1 MSGTGSTEQ
10 DGEGTGGRSRISTL
24 CFAAAGVAVAAL
36 YWKNLEAK
44 REKKEMELK
53 IKRNLVYI
61 QRSQWISL
69 KSAFGLFEMPLME
82 KTKSL
87 KMELR
92 ERTELL
98 SLSQLDELEDMLV
111 ERQHLFCSYFTPR
124 SCREQLED
132 EIINKAGRIPAF
144 HKKNVK
150 ANLEKIFRED
160 RHCASCLSYL
170 MTGDKRKNGRMMW
183 KQLAYWRRAV
193 RKDKYLSENSTYC

>member
-1 MSGTGSTEQ
+1 MSGIGSTEQ
-10 DGEGTGGRSRISTL
+10 DGEGTGGSSWISTF
-24 CFAAAGVAVAAL
+24 CFVAAGATAAAL

-53 IKRNLVYI
+53 INRNLVYI
-61 QRSQWISL
+61 QQSQWISL
-69 KSAFGLFEMPLME
+69 KSAFGLFELPLME
-82 KTKSL
+82 KMKSL

-111 ERQHLFCSYFTPR
+111 ERQHLFCSYFTPK
-124 SCREQLED
+124 SCREQLEK
-132 EIINKAGRIPAF
+132 EIIKKAGKIPQI

-150 ANLEKIFRED
+150 ANLEEIFRED

-170 MTGDKRKNGRMMW
+170 RTGDKRQNGKMMW
-183 KQLAYWRRAV
+183 RQLADWRRAV
-193 RKDKYLSENSTYC
+193 SKEKYLNENSTYC